1 MGFRG
6 WAIRVGL
13 ASLLLFLVVS
23 AGILTH
29 FYVRFSQ
36 AIDARFS
43 GDVFNRTAT
52 VFAAPYRIRPEQELT
67 PDDVARRL
75 RRAGYSEEEDRSPLG
90 YYRVGED
97 FVQVYPGP
105 ASIRKGTGAA
115 SLHFRDGKV
124 NAIVRTKDSRPLAD
138 YYLEPEMITTLFDR
152 SRTKRRLLRYA
163 DIPDVM
169 RNAILATEDRR
180 FFSHFGINFRRVV
193 GAALSNLRRPDKLQG
208 ASTVTMQLAKNFFL
222 TPERTVKRKIA
233 EAYFSF
239 LLEARLSKEEIFE
252 LYTNQIYLGQ
262 RGSFAIHGVGEASRA
277 YFDKDIGSITLPEAA
292 LMAAMIRAPNRYSPY
307 NYPDRAKERRDL
319 VIRQMVEFEVLT
331 EEEAKQAQ
339 AVPVQVASRNVEASQ
354 APYFVDMVREQ
365 LLGHFSEPEILSQGF
380 RVYTTLDLDL
390 QKAASEAVQVGI
402 EQIDRRLDELQ
413 EMKILE
419 RPDDPLQPQV
429 CLVALDPFTGALRAV
444 VGGRNYGASQLN
456 HALAKRQPGSSFKP
470 FVYAAALSSAID
482 GSSPLVTTASTIVDE
497 PTRFEFG
504 TEVYEPANYREQYHG
519 VVTLRKALALSLN
532 VAAVRLAETIGYWK
546 VEELATQAGFNREVE
561 ATPAIALGAYASTP
575 LEITGAYTI
584 FANQGEYRSPYPIDQ
599 VRTEEGEML
608 WQSPRETR
616 QVLDPR
622 VAYLMTHLLES
633 VVNHGT
639 AAGVRRRGF
648 LNPAAG
654 KTGTA
659 RDGWFV
665 GYTSNLLCAA
675 WVGYDDDRELGLSGA
690 STALPI
696 WTELMKR
703 ATALSAYQDAR
714 HFPAPP
720 GVVFR
725 QFEVPEDVY
734 LGEDEPRTKLEVFI
748 EGTEPEVT
756 EEQTPY
762 RSVLYRILMSEEDD
776 MPVDPDASSTVPVL
790 ASGGKLERLEDE
802 PPVYLTGSEGGKWAG
817 PDRFR
822 HPGAPQERI
831 PQIFQ
836 PLRRLQEAKEKF
848 ERHGGFDATTALK
861 PSPN

>member
-23 AGILTH
+23 AGILTY
-29 FYVRFSQ
+29 FYFRFSR

-124 NAIVRTKDSRPLAD
+124 NAIVRTEDSRPLAD
-138 YYLEPEMITTLFDR
+138 YYLEPEMVTTLFDR

-169 RNAILATEDRR
+169 RNAILATEDRQ
-180 FFSHFGINFRRVV
+180 FFSHFGISFRGVV
-193 GAALSNLRRPDKLQG
+193 SAAIDNLRRPDAPLRG
-208 ASTVTMQLAKNFFL
+208 ASTITMQLAKNFFL
-222 TPERTVKRKIA
+222 TPERTFKRKIA
-233 EAYFSF
+233 QAYFSL

-252 LYTNQIYLGQ
+252 LYANQIYLGQ

-277 YFDKDIGSITLPEAA
+277 YFDKDISSITLPEAA
-292 LMAAMIRAPNRYSPY
+292 LLTAMLPAPSRYSPY
-307 NYPDRAKERRDL
+307 RHPDRAKERRDL

-354 APYFVDMVREQ
+354 APYFIDMVREQ
-365 LLGHFSEPEILSQGF
+365 LLGRFSEPEILSQGF

-413 EMKILE
+413 EMKILK

-470 FVYAAALSSAID
+470 FVYAAALSSAVD
-482 GSSPLVTTASTIVDE
+482 GSSPLITTASTIVDE

-504 TEVYEPANYREQYHG
+504 TEFYEPANYREQYHG

-532 VAAVRLAETIGYWK
+532 VAAVKLAETIGYWK

-599 VRTEEGEML
+599 VRNEEGEML

-654 KTGTA
+654 KTGTS

-675 WVGYDDDRELGLSGA
+675 WVGYDDDRELVLSGA

-696 WTELMKR
+696 WTEFMKR

-756 EEQTPY
+756 EEQVPY
-762 RSVLYRILMSEEDD
+762 RSVLNRILTSEEED
-776 MPVDPDASSTVPVL
+776 MPADPDASSTVPVL
-790 ASGGKLERLEDE
+790 ASVGELERLEDE
-802 PPVYLTGSEGGKWAG
+802 PPVGLTGSEGGNSQDPTASASQEPPRSG
-817 PDRFR
+817 FRRFFGLFGGSKKR
-822 HPGAPQERI
+822 KKNSSGTADSTQPQR
-831 PQIFQ
+831 
-836 PLRRLQEAKEKF
+836 
-848 ERHGGFDATTALK
+848 
-861 PSPN
+861 